1 VLRRALGLA
10 ENVKVNP
17 SGGPLSANPLMAVG
31 ISRFAEAARQ
41 IAEQGAHRAI
51 AHASSGQALQQ
62 NMVAVLEGD

>member
-1 VLRRALGLA
+1 
-10 ENVKVNP
+10 
-17 SGGPLSANPLMAVG
+17 MAVG